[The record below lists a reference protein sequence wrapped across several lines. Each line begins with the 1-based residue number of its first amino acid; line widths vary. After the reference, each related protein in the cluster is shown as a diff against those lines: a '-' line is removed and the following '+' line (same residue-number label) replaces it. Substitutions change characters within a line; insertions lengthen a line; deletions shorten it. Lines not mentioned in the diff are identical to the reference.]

1 MLAGAFGS
9 VAAMGYTWLSGA
21 KKPDSGMMGNGL
33 LAGLV
38 AITAPSGYVSPLFA
52 SIIGLIAGVIVVFM
66 AGVID
71 KVWKVDDPVGAI
83 AVHGFNGLWGQLAV
97 GLFADGAA
105 NYGGLQVRG
114 VFFGE
119 PGQLQA
125 QTIGAPA
132 CFVSVLGISGV
143 FLPLYQRV
151 LCFGASPE
159 T

>member
-21 KKPDSGMMGNGL
+21 KMPDIGIMGNGV

-71 KVWKVDDPVGAI
+71 KVWKVDDPVGVI

-105 NYGGLQVRG
+105 NYGGPQVRG
-114 VFFGE
+114 IFFGD
-119 PGQLQA
+119 PGHLVA
-125 QTIGAPA
+125 HIIGSAVWFGYVFRIS
-132 CFVSVLGISGV
+132 CVVLTLYKR
-143 FLPLYQRV
+143 FLVWRV
-151 LCFGASPE
+151 CAE
-159 T
+159 